1 MLPVLAFVFTG
12 LALLWF
18 GYTLFFRKG
27 GPAARIKTGLKP
39 GKAGRAGEGWA
50 GEAHTCPVCSA
61 RLENPQLVKSAAFPS
76 LNGHDRMMHI
86 QGCVFCLGGEN
97 PRPRTC
103 PVCHSPLA
111 KEDYLFARVFQR
123 PSRKPHVHVLGC
135 RYCRGPRAM
144 R

>member
-27 GPAARIKTGLKP
+27 GPVSLEKTGVKL
-39 GKAGRAGEGWA
+39 GEAGEGWA
-50 GEAHTCPVCSA
+50 GEAQSCPVCSA
-61 RLENPQLVKSAAFPS
+61 RLENLQLVKSVAFPS
-76 LNGHDRMMHI
+76 LNGRDRMMHI
-86 QGCVFCLGGEN
+86 QGCVFCLGGKD

-111 KEDYLFARVFQR
+111 KEEYLFARVFER

-135 RYCRGPRAM
+135 RHCRGPRAM
-144 R
+144 G

>member
-27 GPAARIKTGLKP
+27 GSGARVKTGLSR
-39 GKAGRAGEGWA
+39 GGGESWA

-61 RLENPQLVKSAAFPS
+61 RLESIQLVKSVAFPS
-76 LNGHDRMMHI
+76 LNGYDRMMHI
-86 QGCVFCLGGEN
+86 QGCVFCLGGED

-103 PVCHSPLA
+103 PVCRSPLG
-111 KEDYLFARVFQR
+111 KEEYLFARVFER

-135 RYCRGPRAM
+135 RHCRGPHAM